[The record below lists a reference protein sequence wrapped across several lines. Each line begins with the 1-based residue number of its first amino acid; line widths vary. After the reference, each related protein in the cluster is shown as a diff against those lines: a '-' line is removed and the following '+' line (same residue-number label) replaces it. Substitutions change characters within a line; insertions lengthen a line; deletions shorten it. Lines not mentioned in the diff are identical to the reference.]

1 MTLSSSMEDYLEA
14 VLVLRKQSGY
24 ARCVDVAAYLQ
35 VTKPSVSR
43 AVKELIKAKYLCK
56 DSSGILALTSQGEQ
70 VATAVYERHCFITE
84 KLLAAGV
91 DPQTAEKEACRM
103 EHGISEA
110 SFHKLKDA

>member
-1 MTLSSSMEDYLEA
+1 M
-14 VLVLRKQSGY
+14 
-24 ARCVDVAAYLQ
+24 
-35 VTKPSVSR
+35 
-43 AVKELIKAKYLCK
+43 IKAKYLCK
-56 DSSGILALTSQGEQ
+56 DSSDILALTSQGEQ
-70 VATAVYERHCFITE
+70 VATAVYERHCFFTE

>member
-43 AVKELIKAKYLCK
+43 AVKELIKAKYLC
-56 DSSGILALTSQGEQ
+56 
-70 VATAVYERHCFITE
+70 C
-84 KLLAAGV
+84 
-91 DPQTAEKEACRM
+91 
-103 EHGISEA
+103 
-110 SFHKLKDA
+110 

>member
-14 VLVLRKQSGY
+14 VLVLRKQS
-24 ARCVDVAAYLQ
+24 
-35 VTKPSVSR
+35 
-43 AVKELIKAKYLCK
+43 
-56 DSSGILALTSQGEQ
+56 
-70 VATAVYERHCFITE
+70 
-84 KLLAAGV
+84 GV